1 MYQLI
6 SKYRGQIMGVASIMV
21 VLLHFVSE
29 LYPDFYIPG
38 VTLILSRGNIG
49 VDVFLLVSGMGLWF
63 SMSKNA
69 DPIAFWKKRIN
80 RVLLPTLGISL
91 LYWIWVDLLTDNRS
105 IGLFFLDWTGLS
117 FWINGTTTIWYV
129 SLILILYLLYPLIYQ
144 IQCRNN
150 IYSALIILLT
160 IVAGCIMFGVLPDIY
175 NKYEIALTRVPIFL
189 IGSLLGEFLQ
199 KDEKAPKYTKLL
211 LNGYIILSL
220 IAFVGCFILMKRMHS
235 LSIMLY
241 RYGSGAAAFLLCFAV
256 GLILKKFTLK
266 FISDIF
272 KYFGEVSLELYLIHV
287 MIRNIIANTKLGSI
301 ESTFYRIV
309 IIITFILVS
318 FFVTFCVCEIKK
330 KITIHSKRR

>member
-38 VTLILSRGNIG
+38 ITLIISRGNIG

-69 DPIAFWKKRIN
+69 DPIAFWKKRVQ
-80 RVLLPTLGISL
+80 RVLLPTLEITL
-91 LYWIWVDLLTDNRS
+91 LYWIWVDLLSSSRS
-105 IGLFFLDWTGLS
+105 IGLFLLDWTGLS

-129 SLILILYLLYPLIYQ
+129 SLILILYLLYPLFYR
-144 IQCRNN
+144 IQCKNN

-160 IVAGCIMFGVLPDIY
+160 IAAAGIMFGVLPDVY
-175 NKYEIALTRVPIFL
+175 DKYEIALTRVPIFL

-199 KDEKAPKYTKLL
+199 KKEKAPVHTKLL
-211 LNGYIILSL
+211 LNGYIILSF
-220 IAFVGCFILMKRMHS
+220 IAFVGCFILMNRMHS

-241 RYGSGAAAFLLCFAV
+241 RYGSGAAAFLICFAV
-256 GLILKKFTLK
+256 GAIFKKFTLK
-266 FISDIF
+266 FISDVC
-272 KYFGEVSLELYLIHV
+272 KYLGEVSLELYLIHI
-287 MIRNIIANTKLGSI
+287 MIRNIIANTALGNV
-301 ESTFYRIV
+301 ESTFYRVV
-309 IIITFILVS
+309 IIISFIIVS
-318 FFVTFCVCEIKK
+318 LLVTFGVCEIKK
-330 KITIHSKRR
+330 KITAHFNRG